1 MNIHRIVPVA
11 ILSCFAGVSASRAD
25 VLPEPRV
32 DLSYSYSDAGGD
44 QVSGPALAVSHRL
57 GRLYSISGLYETDRI
72 KASDVDLVT
81 PGAARLDET
90 RQLGRLDFEA
100 RDGTARY
107 LVGVSRTSG
116 PSMETSVVRA
126 SITQGFFH
134 DLTNL
139 TFGASKGWDS
149 TYRLLADSRARD
161 AQFKGRADRRSW
173 WVTVDQIVTPNW
185 RVTYD
190 GGMLDQSGD
199 LAHPDLGVR
208 FRLGDGLIATG
219 AEVTPGT
226 RSRYNSGLHGRYF
239 MGPRGT
245 WVFGGNY
252 YYDSWGV
259 RARAYDVAWLRSF
272 KQDRLSLDLHARRYS
287 QGHAKF
293 YSDLADGLP
302 LGAISRD
309 RSLAAHQ
316 ATSLGAGLTW
326 QTRWRP
332 HLGVR
337 RWSTGLNVEFVH
349 YQYADFRDAND
360 LSAAPGSE
368 PLYRTNGLL
377 AQLHLTGHF

>member
-1 MNIHRIVPVA
+1 MIHRILPFA
-11 ILSCFAGVSASRAD
+11 ILSCFAGVSASYAD
-25 VLPEPRV
+25 VLPEPRL
-32 DLSYSYSDAGGD
+32 DLSYSFSDAGGD
-44 QVSGPALAVSHRL
+44 QVSGPALAITHHL
-57 GRLYSISGLYETDRI
+57 GRLYSVSGLYEMDRV
-72 KASDVDLVT
+72 KASDVDLAA
-81 PGAARLDET
+81 PGTARLDET
-90 RQLGRLDFEA
+90 RQLGRLDFDV
-100 RDGTARY
+100 RDGSARY
-107 LVGVSRTSG
+107 SIGVSRTSG
-116 PSMETSVVRA
+116 PSMETSLVRA
-126 SITQGFFH
+126 SITQSFFH

-161 AQFKGRADRRSW
+161 DQFKGRSDRRSW
-173 WVTVDQIVTPNW
+173 WVSVDQIVTPNW

-199 LAHPDLGVR
+199 LSHPDLGVR
-208 FRLGDGLIATG
+208 FRLSDGLIATG

-226 RSRYNSGLHGRYF
+226 RSRYNSALHARYF
-239 MGPRGT
+239 TGSGGT

-259 RARAYDVAWLRSF
+259 RARSYDMAWLRSF
-272 KQDRLSLDLHARRYS
+272 KHDRLNLDVHARRYS
-287 QGHAKF
+287 QSRAKF
-293 YSDLADGLP
+293 YTDLGDGLP

-337 RWSTGLNVEFVH
+337 RWSTGLNLEFVR
-349 YQYADFRDAND
+349 YQYADFRDATD
-360 LSAAPGSE
+360 LNAAPGGE
-368 PLYRTNGLL
+368 PFYRSNGFL